1 MFVHQFTDR
10 NKIKP
15 ATLSAVPA
23 VTGLVVM
30 VIFFVAFFAGLVL
43 AALWLVINF
52 SQAANLNLW
61 IAAGIM
67 LACVF
72 CLIALWLG
80 IERAWAAWN
89 TVRRLNREGK
99 VTKGE
104 IFELWTEI
112 NIEDHTSRVFMAAIR
127 FSAPDAS
134 ALLTGR
140 PGVYE
145 FKESLSEKVFI
156 NTSIKSGMLV
166 RYLSEDPSICRLEN
180 NH

>member
-1 MFVHQFTDR
+1 
-10 NKIKP
+10 
-15 ATLSAVPA
+15 
-23 VTGLVVM
+23 
-30 VIFFVAFFAGLVL
+30 
-43 AALWLVINF
+43 
-52 SQAANLNLW
+52 
-61 IAAGIM
+61 

-104 IFELWTEI
+104 VFELWTEI

-127 FSAPDAS
+127 FNAPDAS